1 MSRLRANHVAGFEE
15 SDFSHY
21 QKVTKVTSSRD
32 FRLLT
37 PPPAS
42 SRLGALQ

>member
-1 MSRLRANHVAGFEE
+1 MSGPHRLVFQRIEK

-21 QKVTKVTSSRD
+21 QNVTLVMPSHD

-37 PPPAS
+37 LCLARA
-42 SRLGALQ
+42 RLAALQ

>member
-1 MSRLRANHVAGFEE
+1 MSRSHRPGSQGIEK

-21 QKVTKVTSSRD
+21 QKVTLVMPCHD

-37 PPPAS
+37 LCLAWA
-42 SRLGALQ
+42 RLAALQ

>member
-1 MSRLRANHVAGFEE
+1 MSRLGSSASLDAK

-21 QKVTKVTSSRD
+21 QKVTLVMRSHD

-37 PPPAS
+37 PGLAAF
-42 SRLGALQ
+42 RLGALH

>member
-1 MSRLRANHVAGFEE
+1 MSRLESIRLPWLEK

-21 QKVTKVTSSRD
+21 QKVTLVTSSHD

-37 PPPAS
+37 PGRAW
-42 SRLGALQ
+42 SRLDALQ

>member
-1 MSRLRANHVAGFEE
+1 MSRSHRRVPKKSKE

-21 QKVTKVTSSRD
+21 QKVTLVMACHD

-37 PPPAS
+37 TCLAWA
-42 SRLGALQ
+42 RLAALQ